1 MKCPKCSN
9 DLVHEIYE
17 GIEIDRCSE
26 CNGTWL
32 DEDELPK
39 ILESR
44 EEKFDEKLI
53 EETFTLAFAGVPQDE
68 NRSIERCP
76 KCNKAMKAIN
86 YNYSSGIIID
96 RCPDDHGVWLD
107 ANELDSIQAYFEKN
121 QDDFEKNKEAWM
133 ELAESSKSSQ
143 FDLRSENDQRNN
155 RPISYVVNSLI
166 KKVLGV

>member
-17 GIEIDRCSE
+17 GIEIDRCTE
-26 CNGTWL
+26 CSGTWL

-53 EETFTLAFAGVPQDE
+53 EETFTLAFAGVPHDE

>member
-1 MKCPKCSN
+1 MKCPKCSIN
-9 DLVHEIYE
+9 LVHEVYE

-44 EEKFDEKLI
+44 EEKFDKKLI
-53 EETFTLAFAGVPQDE
+53 EETFTLAFAGVPQEE

-76 KCNKAMKAIN
+76 KCAKTMKAIN

-107 ANELDSIQAYFEKN
+107 ANELSSIQAYFEKN

-143 FDLRSENDQRNN
+143 FDLRSENDKRKN
-155 RPISYVVNSLI
+155 RPIAYIINSLI
-166 KKVLGV
+166 KKVFRV